1 MLVGPAKNSSKV
13 VRTPELSKP
22 NAPASVPLPPPGD
35 AVSWPTPDTAQDEEK
50 RRSQERAEKAEKEK
64 ATASKPN
71 SKKEWTTMPFVPS
84 AVFTTPIPQ
93 SRRGGGGRPS
103 RGGREASTG
112 RGGGSTLPSGNG
124 AEKPTP
130 GTQNNVA
137 GQPAG
142 ASNERSRAEPNVA
155 KTSAPGPKPKRAAS
169 AGPPMA
175 REQRKG
181 GDTTSNERRKEAETK
196 PSRSNVQNISAAAE
210 SNGISASTQ
219 TSSEKKVDLTATY
232 MTGDEPSWNG
242 RTPRDDSERGERRPS
257 GPPDTHAHP
266 RSGIAEKRN
275 DVPARQFD
283 QTRDFYGA
291 SSMRERNEGQRGR
304 GGGLRSRNSGAHNA
318 ATPPFTNGQGFVNGQ
333 TSHHHHPA
341 IGPTKSHSTHERH
354 LSQSQ
359 GVSYMQSQPHSRNYR
374 SASRSQSI
382 PHPGSPYGRYPAAP
396 YTGPPNLPNIQTD
409 VANAYGY
416 QPGHQG
422 IMSAMPF
429 TSFSEQA
436 AISVYSMVSM
446 QM

>member
-1 MLVGPAKNSSKV
+1 M
-13 VRTPELSKP
+13 RTSEVSKP
-22 NAPASVPLPPPGD
+22 TAPASVPLPPPGD

-50 RRSQERAEKAEKEK
+50 KRSQERAEKAEKEK
-64 ATASKPN
+64 TTASKPN

-112 RGGGSTLPSGNG
+112 RGGNMLPSGNG
-124 AEKPTP
+124 VEKPTP

-137 GQPAG
+137 GQPPG
-142 ASNERSRAEPNVA
+142 ASNDRSRAEPNVA
-155 KTSAPGPKPKRAAS
+155 KTSAPGPKPKRSAS

-181 GDTTSNERRKEAETK
+181 GDTTSNERRKEEESK
-196 PSRSNVQNISAAAE
+196 PSRSNAQNASNTSAAAE
-210 SNGISASTQ
+210 PNGISASTQ
-219 TSSEKKVDLTATY
+219 TGNERKVDPTAIY
-232 MTGDEPSWNG
+232 MPGEESSWNG
-242 RTPRDDSERGERRPS
+242 KTLRDAPERGERRPS

-266 RSGIAEKRN
+266 KSGIAEKRN
-275 DVPARQFD
+275 DIPARQID
-283 QTRDFYGA
+283 HTRDFHGA

-304 GGGLRSRNSGAHNA
+304 GGGLRSRNSGAHPV
-318 ATPPFTNGQGFVNGQ
+318 ATPAFTNGQGFVNGQ

-341 IGPTKSHSTHERH
+341 MGPTKSHSNHERH

-359 GVSYMQSQPHSRNYR
+359 GVSYMQPQPHSRSYR

-382 PHPGSPYGRYPAAP
+382 PHPGSPYSRYPAAP

-409 VANAYGY
+409 VANSYGY

-429 TSFSEQA
+429 TSFPEQA
-436 AISVYSMVSM
+436 AITVYSMVSM